1 MDWIIEQLKLLL
13 IGISYFFFVYVSVYA
28 VKHAWENAKNAVVSK
43 HKVCDVCW
51 RDINK
56 VNKALKDK

>member
-1 MDWIIEQLKLLL
+1 MEWVIEQLKITWMILSS
-13 IGISYFFFVYVSVYA
+13 IFYVYILVYA

-56 VNKALKDK
+56 VNEALKDK